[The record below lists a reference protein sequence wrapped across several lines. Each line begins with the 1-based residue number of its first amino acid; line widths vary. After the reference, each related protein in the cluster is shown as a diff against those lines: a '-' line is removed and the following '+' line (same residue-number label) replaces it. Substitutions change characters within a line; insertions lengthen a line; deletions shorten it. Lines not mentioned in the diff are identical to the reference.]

1 MQLVKPFRVIFIL
14 LCLITVSALSAF
26 GEARS
31 LDDIKDSGLIR
42 IAVYTDY
49 PPFSFIEND
58 SPTGI
63 DIDIAREIASA
74 LDVELELI
82 WMTPGETTEDDF
94 RNYLWKGHIIH
105 RIKADVMMRAPYDPS
120 FSQKRDDVGLL
131 VNELV
136 HMFAPYQRESWQ
148 IIHNT
153 HTLPEVET
161 MGMFQYHTIG
171 AEIDSIPHFYL
182 TSAFG
187 GRLREKTSHYGSNA
201 EAIDAMK
208 AGTVEAVMGLRS
220 QISYLSQF
228 VDNEQYRLAS
238 NAFPL
243 IGKQKWD
250 IGLAVHTDYRAL
262 SYEIGD
268 VITRMVVEGDMQR
281 LFDKY
286 KTIYEMPPYF
296 AGQAL
301 SE

>member
-1 MQLVKPFRVIFIL
+1 MQRFRIRSRFMFSSLALLL
-14 LCLITVSALSAF
+14 LCCAMLTNSKSN
-26 GEARS
+26 ARS
-31 LDDIKDSGLIR
+31 LDDIVESGTIR
-42 IAVYTDY
+42 IAVYNDY
-49 PPFSFIEND
+49 PPFSFSEED
-58 SPTGI
+58 EAKGI
-63 DIDIAREIASA
+63 DIDIANEIARA
-74 LDVELELI
+74 LDVKLELV

-105 RIKADVMMRAPYDPS
+105 RIKADVMMRAPNDRS

-136 HMFAPYQRESWQ
+136 HMFAPYHRESWQ

-153 HTLPEVET
+153 QTLPEVET

-187 GRLREKTSHYGSNA
+187 GRLREKTSHYATNA
-201 EAIDAMK
+201 LAFDAMET
-208 AGTVEAVMGLRS
+208 GEIEAVMGLRS

-228 VDNEQYRLAS
+228 VDSSQFKLAA

-250 IGLAVHTDYRAL
+250 IGLAVHNDYRAL
-262 SYEIGD
+262 SYEVGD
-268 VITRMVVEGDMQR
+268 VITKLVVDGKMQAI
-281 LFDKY
+281 FDKY
-286 KTIYEMPPYF
+286 STVYEMPPYY
-296 AGQAL
+296 Q
-301 SE
+301 

>member
-1 MQLVKPFRVIFIL
+1 MLTNSK
-14 LCLITVSALSAF
+14 SN
-26 GEARS
+26 ARS
-31 LDDIKDSGLIR
+31 LDDIVESGTIR
-42 IAVYTDY
+42 IAVYNDY
-49 PPFSFIEND
+49 PPFSFLEENEAK
-58 SPTGI
+58 GI
-63 DIDIAREIASA
+63 DIDIANEIARA
-74 LDVELELI
+74 LEVTLELV

-105 RIKADVMMRAPYDPS
+105 RIKADVMMRAPNDRS

-136 HMFAPYQRESWQ
+136 HMFAPYHRESWQ

-153 HTLPEVET
+153 KTLPEVET

-187 GRLREKTSHYGSNA
+187 GRLREKTSHYATNA
-201 EAIDAMK
+201 LAFDAMK
-208 AGTVEAVMGLRS
+208 IGEIEAVMGLRS

-228 VDNEQYRLAS
+228 VDSSQFKLAA

-250 IGLAVHTDYRAL
+250 IGLAVHNDYRAL
-262 SYEIGD
+262 SYEVGD
-268 VITRMVVEGDMQR
+268 VITALVIDGKMQAI
-281 LFDKY
+281 FDKY
-286 KTIYEMPPYF
+286 STVYEMPPYY
-296 AGQAL
+296 Q
-301 SE
+301 

>member
-1 MQLVKPFRVIFIL
+1 MQRFRIRSRFMFSSLALLL
-14 LCLITVSALSAF
+14 LCCAMLINSKSN
-26 GEARS
+26 ARS
-31 LDDIKDSGLIR
+31 LDDIVESGTIR
-42 IAVYTDY
+42 IAVYNDY
-49 PPFSFIEND
+49 PPFSFLEENEAK
-58 SPTGI
+58 GI
-63 DIDIAREIASA
+63 DIDIANEIARA
-74 LDVELELI
+74 LEVTLELV

-105 RIKADVMMRAPYDPS
+105 RIKTDVMMRAPNDRS

-136 HMFAPYQRESWQ
+136 HMFAPYHRESWQ

-153 HTLPEVET
+153 KTLPEVET

-187 GRLREKTSHYGSNA
+187 GRLREKTSHYATNSLA
-201 EAIDAMK
+201 FDAMET
-208 AGTVEAVMGLRS
+208 GEIEAVMGLRS

-228 VDNEQYRLAS
+228 VDSSQFKLAA

-250 IGLAVHTDYRAL
+250 IGLAVHNDYRAL
-262 SYEIGD
+262 SYEVGD
-268 VITRMVVEGDMQR
+268 VITTLVVDGKMQAI
-281 LFDKY
+281 FDKY
-286 KTIYEMPPYF
+286 STVYEMPPYY
-296 AGQAL
+296 Q
-301 SE
+301 

>member
-1 MQLVKPFRVIFIL
+1 MQRFRTRSRFMFSSLAL
-14 LCLITVSALSAF
+14 LLLFCAMLTNSKSN
-26 GEARS
+26 ARS
-31 LDDIKDSGLIR
+31 LDDIVESGTIR
-42 IAVYTDY
+42 IAVYNDY
-49 PPFSFIEND
+49 PPFSFLEENEAK
-58 SPTGI
+58 GI
-63 DIDIAREIASA
+63 DIDIANEIARA
-74 LDVELELI
+74 LEVTLELV

-105 RIKADVMMRAPYDPS
+105 RIKADVMMRAPNDRS

-136 HMFAPYQRESWQ
+136 HMFAPYHRESWQ

-153 HTLPEVET
+153 KTLPEVET

-187 GRLREKTSHYGSNA
+187 GRLREKTSHYATNA
-201 EAIDAMK
+201 LAFDAMK
-208 AGTVEAVMGLRS
+208 IGEIEAVMGLRS

-228 VDNEQYRLAS
+228 VDSSQFKLAA

-250 IGLAVHTDYRAL
+250 IGLAVHNDYRAL
-262 SYEIGD
+262 SYEVGD
-268 VITRMVVEGDMQR
+268 VITALVIDGKMQAI
-281 LFDKY
+281 FDKY
-286 KTIYEMPPYF
+286 STVYEMPPYY
-296 AGQAL
+296 Q
-301 SE
+301 

>member
-1 MQLVKPFRVIFIL
+1 MFSSLALLL
-14 LCLITVSALSAF
+14 LCCAMLTNSKSN
-26 GEARS
+26 ARS
-31 LDDIKDSGLIR
+31 LDDIVESGTIR
-42 IAVYTDY
+42 IAVYNDY
-49 PPFSFIEND
+49 PPFSFLEENEAK
-58 SPTGI
+58 GI
-63 DIDIAREIASA
+63 DIDIANEIARA
-74 LDVELELI
+74 LEVTLELV

-105 RIKADVMMRAPYDPS
+105 RIKADVMMRAPNDRS

-136 HMFAPYQRESWQ
+136 HMFAPYHRESWQ

-153 HTLPEVET
+153 KTLPEVET

-187 GRLREKTSHYGSNA
+187 GRLREKTSHYATNA
-201 EAIDAMK
+201 LAFDAMK
-208 AGTVEAVMGLRS
+208 IGEIEAVMGLRS

-228 VDNEQYRLAS
+228 VDSSQFKLAA

-250 IGLAVHTDYRAL
+250 IGLAVHNDYRAL
-262 SYEIGD
+262 SYEVGD
-268 VITRMVVEGDMQR
+268 VITALVIDGKMQAI
-281 LFDKY
+281 FDKY
-286 KTIYEMPPYF
+286 STVYEMPPYY
-296 AGQAL
+296 Q
-301 SE
+301 

>member
-1 MQLVKPFRVIFIL
+1 MQRFRTRSRFMFSSLALLL
-14 LCLITVSALSAF
+14 LCCAMLTNSKSN
-26 GEARS
+26 ARS
-31 LDDIKDSGLIR
+31 LDDIVESGTIR
-42 IAVYTDY
+42 IAVYNDY
-49 PPFSFIEND
+49 PPFSFLEENEAK
-58 SPTGI
+58 GI
-63 DIDIAREIASA
+63 DIDIANEIARA
-74 LDVELELI
+74 LEVTLELV

-105 RIKADVMMRAPYDPS
+105 RIKADVMMRAPNDRS

-136 HMFAPYQRESWQ
+136 HMFAPYHRESWQ

-153 HTLPEVET
+153 KTLPEVET

-187 GRLREKTSHYGSNA
+187 GRLREKTSHYATNA
-201 EAIDAMK
+201 LAFDAMK
-208 AGTVEAVMGLRS
+208 IGEIEAVMGLRS

-228 VDNEQYRLAS
+228 VDSSQFKLAA

-250 IGLAVHTDYRAL
+250 IGLAVHNDYRAL
-262 SYEIGD
+262 SYEVGD
-268 VITRMVVEGDMQR
+268 VVTALVIDGKMQAI
-281 LFDKY
+281 FDKY
-286 KTIYEMPPYF
+286 STVYEMPPYY
-296 AGQAL
+296 Q
-301 SE
+301 

>member
-1 MQLVKPFRVIFIL
+1 MQRFRTRSRFMLSSLALLL
-14 LCLITVSALSAF
+14 LCCAMLTNSKSN
-26 GEARS
+26 ARS
-31 LDDIKDSGLIR
+31 LDDIVESGTIR
-42 IAVYTDY
+42 IAVYNDY
-49 PPFSFIEND
+49 PPFSFLEENEAK
-58 SPTGI
+58 GI
-63 DIDIAREIASA
+63 DIDIANEIARA
-74 LDVELELI
+74 LEVTLELV

-105 RIKADVMMRAPYDPS
+105 RIKADVMMRAPNDRS

-136 HMFAPYQRESWQ
+136 HMFAPYHRESWQ

-153 HTLPEVET
+153 KTLPEVET

-187 GRLREKTSHYGSNA
+187 GRLREKTSHYATNA
-201 EAIDAMK
+201 LAFDAMK
-208 AGTVEAVMGLRS
+208 IGEIEAVMGLRS

-228 VDNEQYRLAS
+228 VDSSQFRLAA

-250 IGLAVHTDYRAL
+250 IGLAVHNDYRAL
-262 SYEIGD
+262 SYEVGD
-268 VITRMVVEGDMQR
+268 VITALVIDGKMQAI
-281 LFDKY
+281 FDKY
-286 KTIYEMPPYF
+286 STVYEMPPYY
-296 AGQAL
+296 Q
-301 SE
+301 

>member
-1 MQLVKPFRVIFIL
+1 MQRFRIRSRFMFSSLALLL
-14 LCLITVSALSAF
+14 LCCAMLTNSKSN
-26 GEARS
+26 ARS
-31 LDDIKDSGLIR
+31 LDDIVESGTIR
-42 IAVYTDY
+42 IAVYNDY
-49 PPFSFIEND
+49 PPFSFLEENEAK
-58 SPTGI
+58 GI
-63 DIDIAREIASA
+63 DIDIANEIARA
-74 LDVELELI
+74 LEVTLELV

-105 RIKADVMMRAPYDPS
+105 RIKADVMMRAPNDRS

-136 HMFAPYQRESWQ
+136 HMFAPYHRESWQ

-153 HTLPEVET
+153 KTLPEVET

-187 GRLREKTSHYGSNA
+187 GRVREKTSHYATNA
-201 EAIDAMK
+201 LAFDAMET
-208 AGTVEAVMGLRS
+208 GEIEAVMGLRS

-228 VDNEQYRLAS
+228 VDSSQFKLAA

-250 IGLAVHTDYRAL
+250 IGLAVDRK
-262 SYEIGD
+262 S
-268 VITRMVVEGDMQR
+268 VV
-281 LFDKY
+281 
-286 KTIYEMPPYF
+286 
-296 AGQAL
+296 
-301 SE
+301 

>member
-1 MQLVKPFRVIFIL
+1 MQRFRIRSRFMFSSLALLL
-14 LCLITVSALSAF
+14 LCCAMLTNSKSN
-26 GEARS
+26 ARS
-31 LDDIKDSGLIR
+31 LDDIVESGTIR
-42 IAVYTDY
+42 IAVYNDY
-49 PPFSFIEND
+49 PPFSFLEENEAK
-58 SPTGI
+58 GI
-63 DIDIAREIASA
+63 DIDIANEIARA
-74 LDVELELI
+74 LEVTLELV

-105 RIKADVMMRAPYDPS
+105 RIKADVMMRAPNDRS

-136 HMFAPYQRESWQ
+136 HMFAPYHRESWQ

-153 HTLPEVET
+153 KTLPEVET

-187 GRLREKTSHYGSNA
+187 GRLREKTSHYATNA
-201 EAIDAMK
+201 LAFDAMET
-208 AGTVEAVMGLRS
+208 GEIEAVMGLRS

-228 VDNEQYRLAS
+228 VDSSQFKLAA

-250 IGLAVHTDYRAL
+250 IGLAVHNDYRAL
-262 SYEIGD
+262 SYEVGD
-268 VITRMVVEGDMQR
+268 VITTLVVDGKMQAI
-281 LFDKY
+281 FDKY
-286 KTIYEMPPYF
+286 STVYEMPPYY
-296 AGQAL
+296 Q
-301 SE
+301 

>member
-1 MQLVKPFRVIFIL
+1 MQRFRIRSRFMFSSLALLL
-14 LCLITVSALSAF
+14 LCCAMLTHSKSN
-26 GEARS
+26 ARS
-31 LDDIKDSGLIR
+31 LDDIVESGTIR
-42 IAVYTDY
+42 VAVYNDY
-49 PPFSFIEND
+49 PPFSFTEED
-58 SPTGI
+58 EAKGI
-63 DIDIAREIASA
+63 DIDIANEIARA
-74 LDVELELI
+74 LNVSLELV

-105 RIKADVMMRAPYDPS
+105 RIKADVMMRAPNDRS

-136 HMFAPYQRESWQ
+136 HMFAPYHRESWQ

-153 HTLPEVET
+153 QTLPEVET

-187 GRLREKTSHYGSNA
+187 GRLREKTSHYTTNA
-201 EAIDAMK
+201 LAFDAME
-208 AGTVEAVMGLRS
+208 AGEIEAVMGLRS

-228 VDNEQYRLAS
+228 VDSSQFKLAA

-250 IGLAVHTDYRAL
+250 IGLAVHNDYRAL
-262 SYEIGD
+262 SYEVGD
-268 VITRMVVEGDMQR
+268 VITKMVMDGKMQAI
-281 LFDKY
+281 FDKY
-286 KTIYEMPPYF
+286 STVYEKPPYY
-296 AGQAL
+296 Q
-301 SE
+301 

>member
-1 MQLVKPFRVIFIL
+1 
-14 LCLITVSALSAF
+14 
-26 GEARS
+26 
-31 LDDIKDSGLIR
+31 
-42 IAVYTDY
+42 
-49 PPFSFIEND
+49 
-58 SPTGI
+58 
-63 DIDIAREIASA
+63 
-74 LDVELELI
+74 
-82 WMTPGETTEDDF
+82 
-94 RNYLWKGHIIH
+94 
-105 RIKADVMMRAPYDPS
+105 
-120 FSQKRDDVGLL
+120 
-131 VNELV
+131 
-136 HMFAPYQRESWQ
+136 
-148 IIHNT
+148 
-153 HTLPEVET
+153 PEVET

-250 IGLAVHTDYRAL
+250 IGLAVHTNYRAL
-262 SYEIGD
+262 GYEIGD

-281 LFDKY
+281 LFEKY

-296 AGQAL
+296 AGNES